1 MAEEKT
7 MDKVKIF
14 WTAFWIILAVIVIA
28 ILIIVLLHLLG
39 PNDVTDSPEAAIPGE
54 TITPP
59 PPVYTSL
66 RDAGTVKLQR
76 Q

>member
-28 ILIIVLLHLLG
+28 ILIIVLLHVLG
-39 PNDVTDSPEAAIPGE
+39 PKEATDSPEAAIPSE
-54 TITPP
+54 TTAL
-59 PPVYTSL
+59 PPVYISL
-66 RDAGTVKLQR
+66 RDDGTVKLQR
-76 Q
+76 QQ

>member
-39 PNDVTDSPEAAIPGE
+39 PSEETDSPQAGIPSE
-54 TITPP
+54 TITP

-66 RDAGTVKLQR
+66 RDAGTVKVQR
-76 Q
+76 QQ

>member
-14 WTAFWIILAVIVIA
+14 RTTFWIILAVIIIA

-39 PNDVTDSPEAAIPGE
+39 PEEVTDSPEAVIRSYE
-54 TITPP
+54 SIFCLQ
-59 PPVYTSL
+59 YN
-66 RDAGTVKLQR
+66 AGFR
-76 Q
+76 NHNS